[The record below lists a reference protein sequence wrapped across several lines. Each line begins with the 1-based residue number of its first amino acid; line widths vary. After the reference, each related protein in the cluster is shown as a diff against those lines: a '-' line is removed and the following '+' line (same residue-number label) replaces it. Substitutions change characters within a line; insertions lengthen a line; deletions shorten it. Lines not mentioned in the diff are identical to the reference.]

1 MALKRKRSKH
11 QTYQDGWGA
20 VWKVEDRLLTEVRQA
35 VVHFQDVTVGERR
48 FWDAYVS
55 GTEISRAVKVPFE
68 TEVERGDVIVI
79 NGEQFEIVQ
88 KDLKDDRMPLSWLL
102 SLTSVPIA
110 YREADQHG

>member
-1 MALKRKRSKH
+1 MLKHKRSKH
-11 QTYQDGWGA
+11 QTYQDGWGT

-35 VVHFQDVTVGERR
+35 VVHFQDQTVGERR

-102 SLTSVPIA
+102 SLMAVPIA
-110 YREADQHG
+110 YREAE